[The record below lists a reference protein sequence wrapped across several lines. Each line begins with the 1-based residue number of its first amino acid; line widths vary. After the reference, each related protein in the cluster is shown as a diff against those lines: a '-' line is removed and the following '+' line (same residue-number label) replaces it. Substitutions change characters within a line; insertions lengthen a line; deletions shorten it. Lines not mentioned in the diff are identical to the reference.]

1 MECYYRSKYERNGY
15 RKIMHVIWNEMG
27 MFNVKQE
34 RLVDQKN
41 NNLKRKWLSDLE
53 LEEIQRN
60 IEDIRQCEVWSES
73 DEDEEWFLGFD
84 HERQDVFMLECEDCM
99 VLNAEEERSNVFAIK
114 INIQITNEDMII
126 LKKSVMY
133 YRKRQEKD
141 YHH

>member
-1 MECYYRSKYERNGY
+1 
-15 RKIMHVIWNEMG
+15 

-84 HERQDVFMLECEDCM
+84 HERQDVFMLEYEDCM
-99 VLNAEEERSNVFAIK
+99 VLNAEEERNNVFAIK